1 MIPLNILQSLTRV
14 FSMFVRLFGNVMSG
28 VFVIAIV
35 ASLAGLL
42 VPIPLMALD
51 LLTGLVQAYIFAVLA
66 MVFIAATITDGAPT
80 TQKDS

>member
-1 MIPLNILQSLTRV
+1 
-14 FSMFVRLFGNVMSG
+14 
-28 VFVIAIV
+28 
-35 ASLAGLL
+35 
-42 VPIPLMALD
+42 MALD